1 MKKEVSVLEFS
12 NLDKKY
18 SIRVA
23 EDDNQKIVVAQ
34 EEGNLIVSST
44 FDKNTGKFVELEGSL
59 GALLIKNVPD
69 DKEKVQRI
77 DEYVRYAL
85 EEYHPESEKNKRDR
99 ISI

>member
-12 NLDKKY
+12 NLDKRY

-23 EDDNQKIVVAQ
+23 EDDNQKMVVAQ
-34 EEGNLIVSST
+34 EKGDLIISCT
-44 FDKNTGKFVELEGSL
+44 FDKNTGKFIEIEGSL
-59 GALLIKNVPD
+59 GSLLIKNVPD

-85 EEYHPESEKNKRDR
+85 EEYHPESEKNQRDKPA
-99 ISI
+99 I